1 MEGTRLLLPHR
12 LSHEHRVVSTLH
24 SILQSDLCREFK
36 VGKRTRGGDPNG
48 EITTKLRLSAAIRFF
63 AGASIYDIMLT
74 HGMGKQTVYNSVYG
88 VVNAVNSCEE
98 LSFNADGARFPS
110 HAEQAEIAAGFLAK
124 SAAGFDKIVMALDG
138 MLVWTSQPSR
148 ADCEYLKM
156 GERSFHCFRKDKF
169 GMLLL
174 AGCDHRAKFRWA
186 DVTHPGFTGDYLAWT
201 TSDVGRE
208 LTEGGSKLVAPE
220 HTIAGDNAF
229 CENETMATPIPGRSV
244 SLEEDA
250 YNFYLSQIRITIE
263 RAFGILV
270 HRWGILRRPLSMSIL
285 KVPALVMCLLRLH
298 NFCIDH
304 DSRHTAGPDLRDEG
318 AIVRAARRMKDKP
331 CAVRLN
337 SRGIPEDL
345 AGSGHHF
352 RDLPNSRRPSNQNDG
367 MTPMRRMMKSVADQR
382 LMRPRIT

>member
-1 MEGTRLLLPHR
+1 MAACILDIHSKDELKHLRGRLVGSKNIRRTRKSVESMWKELGCYSRTAYRMSIASFH
-12 LSHEHRVVSTLH
+12 TLH

-220 HTIAGDNAF
+220 HTIAG
-229 CENETMATPIPGRSV
+229 G
-244 SLEEDA
+244 
-250 YNFYLSQIRITIE
+250 
-263 RAFGILV
+263 
-270 HRWGILRRPLSMSIL
+270 
-285 KVPALVMCLLRLH
+285 KLH
-298 NFCIDH
+298 
-304 DSRHTAGPDLRDEG
+304 
-318 AIVRAARRMKDKP
+318 
-331 CAVRLN
+331 
-337 SRGIPEDL
+337 
-345 AGSGHHF
+345 
-352 RDLPNSRRPSNQNDG
+352 Q
-367 MTPMRRMMKSVADQR
+367 
-382 LMRPRIT
+382 